1 MKRPGRFYL
10 PENETN
16 FQRLYGSK
24 NPSPY
29 VKDAFHDY
37 VILGR
42 AHACNQNPTGTKM
55 APVYRLQLGPAQSR
69 TIYLRL
75 VSVAD
80 WDSKP
85 GADPGIF
92 DLRRSE
98 TDNFYSQIAGAL
110 DEESAKVF
118 RQAAAGLLWSK
129 QFYHYIVKDW
139 LKGDA
144 LEPPPP
150 ASRWLGRNHD
160 WLQVYSRD
168 VISMPDKWE
177 YPWFAAWDLAFHM
190 LPSHISIQSS
200 PSNNWNFSCVNG
212 TCIQTGKF
220 RHMNSRLPT

>member
-1 MKRPGRFYL
+1 MYFLYEETEEAL
-10 PENETN
+10 FTENETN

-24 NPSPY
+24 NPSIY

-37 VILGR
+37 IISGR
-42 AHACNQNPTGTKM
+42 ALACNRNPSGTKM
-55 APVYRLQLGPAQSR
+55 APVYRVRLGPAQSR

-80 WDSKP
+80 WDGNP

-92 DLRRSE
+92 DSRQSE
-98 TDNFYSQIAGAL
+98 TDSFYSQLTGVL
-110 DEESAKVF
+110 DKESAIIF

-144 LEPPPP
+144 FEVPPP

-160 WLQVYSRD
+160 WLQVYSSRCHLNAAQ
-168 VISMPDKWE
+168 VGISVVRSVGSGVSHAPFRTSRSKLRQ
-177 YPWFAAWDLAFHM
+177 AAIGT
-190 LPSHISIQSS
+190 LPS
-200 PSNNWNFSCVNG
+200 
-212 TCIQTGKF
+212 
-220 RHMNSRLPT
+220 